1 MSFPKKFGPPYN
13 NTLISLDSFI
23 MILPTAAGCPTTADP
38 QRISSEY
45 QNQEDITVEDTTGVT
60 QIPMNKGVE
69 TSKHPLG
76 DVNNERRNLI
86 VCLVVAANLVS
97 VR

>member
-1 MSFPKKFGPPYN
+1 
-13 NTLISLDSFI
+13 
-23 MILPTAAGCPTTADP
+23 MILPTAAGSPISADP
-38 QRISSEY
+38 QRTSSEY
-45 QNQEDITVEDTTGVT
+45 QNQEDIAVEDAAEVT
-60 QIPMNKGVE
+60 QIPMNGGVE